1 MKFLSRSEEIFLL
14 AIWRLQ
20 DNAYGVT
27 IRNKLKEVT
36 GKTWAFGAIFITL
49 DRLVKKGFLTS
60 YLTEPTPERGG
71 RSKRIYQLTKDG
83 LAALQEIKKMQEV
96 LWDGIPELSLDK
108 IVK

>member
-1 MKFLSRSEEIFLL
+1 MKFLSRSEEMFLL

-27 IRNKLKEVT
+27 IRNNLHEVT
-36 GKTWAFGAIFITL
+36 GKTWAFGALFITL

-71 RSKRIYQLTKDG
+71 RSKRIYILTAEG
-83 LAALQEIKKMQEV
+83 LEALKEIKKMQEA
-96 LWDGIPELSLDK
+96 LWDGVPELSLGK